1 MSSRRRSRS
10 RDKKI
15 LPAKLRMDTK
25 PQAVRI
31 TDPSLPAGRRREIDN
46 VMKKARAQKSPN
58 SGVFWDKKLLEVEAK
73 DPNRWRHSGYKSLY
87 IDGDGS
93 SSPSSSGRRSRSRS
107 PASFGRRSPRSPPM
121 RRSSPYGRARSPRS
135 PPPRGSRSSSPPAMR
150 RRSPPGNYRS
160 SMVAS
165 GRRSPPLASA
175 RSSRPM
181 MRPRSPP
188 SPSRGPASSSR
199 HNAVKRRSISNS
211 SISSCSDDSC
221 SVCSPK
227 AHRNHRSRSRSLS
240 PPRMRKAPVKVAPP
254 PPKPRARPRPPSP
267 SPPRRIAK
275 PTTPPPVHRKLP
287 KPSPSDRPTDPRRQP
302 PPPRPRGS
310 TGEIINVR
318 GVKPNAKFGGLK
330 KAGDKSSVQPM
341 LLKRVKKERSGKR
354 PGSPNLESS
363 GSEDS
368 ASLIPTPIVAT
379 TSLTLSERFGK
390 IAQWSADREKRDM
403 ENMRITKTGSNM
415 KVLVEEDDFL
425 YGSPPR
431 SISPVPSGH
440 FPDKLMS
447 SGQSRTA
454 AWDDVRVRYQY
465 YKDLGYL
472 RDLTLDDY
480 VKWEEWWYKYQDWL
494 ANERHYEHWLSSQGS
509 GGRRRGKKRLPAT
522 QRLN

>member
-10 RDKKI
+10 RDKKNVST
-15 LPAKLRMDTK
+15 KLRMDTK
-25 PQAVRI
+25 PQAIRI

-87 IDGDGS
+87 IDGS
-93 SSPSSSGRRSRSRS
+93 SSPSSNGRRSRSRS
-107 PASFGRRSPRSPPM
+107 PLRHSSSPTPGGRRTPSMRRASPAVYGGRSARSP
-121 RRSSPYGRARSPRS
+121 RSPRS
-135 PPPRGSRSSSPPAMR
+135 PPPRSARSRSRSSSPPTR
-150 RRSPPGNYRS
+150 RRSPPSY
-160 SMVAS
+160 
-165 GRRSPPLASA
+165 RRSLP
-175 RSSRPM
+175 RG
-181 MRPRSPP
+181 RPRSPP
-188 SPSRGPASSSR
+188 SPREPPSSR
-199 HNAVKRRSISNS
+199 HIRRSVSNS

-227 AHRNHRSRSRSLS
+227 GHRNARSRSKSRS
-240 PPRMRKAPVKVAPP
+240 
-254 PPKPRARPRPPSP
+254 PRARKPAPKIISPPKSRVRQRPPSP
-267 SPPRRIAK
+267 SPVPRRVAK
-275 PTTPPPVHRKLP
+275 PTTPPPIPRKLP
-287 KPSPSDRPTDPRRQP
+287 KPNPSDRPTDPRRQP

-318 GVKPNAKFGGLK
+318 GVKPPAKPTAVK
-330 KAGDKSSVQPM
+330 KSGEKQMVKPM
-341 LLKRVKKERSGKR
+341 LLKRIKKERTGNR
-354 PGSPNLESS
+354 PGSPGAESS
-363 GSEDS
+363 GSADS
-368 ASLIPTPIVAT
+368 GHTLLPTPIVAT

-390 IAQWSADREKRDM
+390 IAQWSADRERREM

-431 SISPVPSGH
+431 RYSLSPVPTGH

-447 SGQSRTA
+447 SGQSRMA

-494 ANERHYEHWLSSQGS
+494 ANERHYEHWLASQG
-509 GGRRRGKKRLPAT
+509 GGRRRGKKRLPASK
-522 QRLN
+522 RLN

>member
-1 MSSRRRSRS
+1 MSTRRRSRSRS

-15 LPAKLRMDTK
+15 APAKLRMDTK
-25 PQAVRI
+25 PQAIRI

-87 IDGDGS
+87 IDGSPPSPGS
-93 SSPSSSGRRSRSRS
+93 RRSRSRS
-107 PASFGRRSPRSPPM
+107 PPAGSSAAAAFGRRSPPSATM
-121 RRSSPYGRARSPRS
+121 RRRSPRS
-135 PPPRGSRSSSPPAMR
+135 PPPRFSRSPSPRAVGR
-150 RRSPPGNYRS
+150 RRSPPLRYRS
-160 SMVAS
+160 
-165 GRRSPPLASA
+165 RSPPPGSA
-175 RSSRPM
+175 RASRPM
-181 MRPRSPP
+181 GRPRSPP
-188 SPSRGPASSSR
+188 SPREPPSSR
-199 HNAVKRRSISNS
+199 HPKRRSVSNS

-227 AHRNHRSRSRSLS
+227 GHRNARSRSRSPS
-240 PPRMRKAPVKVAPP
+240 PRMRRPLPKAPPSPP
-254 PPKPRARPRPPSP
+254 PPKQRTRPRPPSP
-267 SPPRRIAK
+267 PPARRPGK
-275 PTTPPPVHRKLP
+275 PPTTPPPQQVARKQPP

-310 TGEIINVR
+310 TGELISVKGVR
-318 GVKPNAKFGGLK
+318 PPT
-330 KAGDKSSVQPM
+330 KAGAAGAVRKEKSTLQPM
-341 LLKRVKKERSGKR
+341 LLKRIKKERTGKR
-354 PGSPNLESS
+354 PGSPNAGDSS

-368 ASLIPTPIVAT
+368 GTSLMPKPIVAT

-390 IAQWSADREKRDM
+390 IAQWSADRERRDM

-415 KVLVEEDDFL
+415 KVLVEEEFL

-431 SISPVPSGH
+431 SLSPVPTGQ
-440 FPDKLMS
+440 FPDKLLS
-447 SGQSRTA
+447 SSQSRTA

-472 RDLTLDDY
+472 RDLSLDDY

-494 ANERHYEHWLSSQGS
+494 ANERHYEHWLTSERGVGG
-509 GGRRRGKKRLPAT
+509 GGRRRGKKRLPAS